1 MIEKKSSGSNYWHSC
16 FKNFAFKF
24 PLRILVVEDVVLN
37 QKLATIVLGQFGYFP
52 IIASNGIVAI
62 NICSSHDFDLI
73 LMDILMPEMDGLE
86 TTRYLSKTLINQP
99 YIIDLTATSMPEAR
113 QQCINSGM
121 NDYLTKPLKFENLIA
136 AVKNMISNNGKF

>member
-1 MIEKKSSGSNYWHSC
+1 
-16 FKNFAFKF
+16 
-24 PLRILVVEDVVLN
+24 
-37 QKLATIVLGQFGYFP
+37 
-52 IIASNGIVAI
+52 
-62 NICSSHDFDLI
+62 
-73 LMDILMPEMDGLE
+73 MPEMDGLE

-99 YIIDLTATSMPEAR
+99 YIIDLTANSMPEDR